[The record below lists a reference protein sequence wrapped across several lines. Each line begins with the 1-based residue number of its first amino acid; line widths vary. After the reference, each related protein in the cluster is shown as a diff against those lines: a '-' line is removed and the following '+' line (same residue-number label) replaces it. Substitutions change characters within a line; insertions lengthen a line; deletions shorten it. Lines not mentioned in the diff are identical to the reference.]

1 MDTNILPDGSLKPK
15 PKKSKPAKDIY
26 ISGGEIRDVAIAGY
40 LLGILELEKG
50 EEFNTP
56 EDTEKLNTIEL
67 AIREMIAGYAKDK
80 KRVMAKL
87 QQISNLVMTTKENY
101 CVQLTTLGIN
111 LLYLNFAWNER
122 RKPLS
127 RNLYKFWSKI
137 EKDVTEVMQND
148 WDLNEK
154 DYGDIQVQSIEFAH
168 KILGGI

>member
-56 EDTEKLNTIEL
+56 EDTKKLNTIEL

-148 WDLNEK
+148 WDLNEN
-154 DYGDIQVQSIEFAH
+154 DYEDIQVQSIEFAH